1 MSDRQDRRTLLG
13 IVDARQTALRTS
25 GDTHTFTRGEAPE
38 NSQEDG
44 SRRTKRR
51 GGILRADRDPLPGRT
66 GISRLDNEVS
76 LDRHCDRYARC
87 PCDRR

>member
-51 GGILRADRDPLPGRT
+51 GGDPESGPRSSAGTDRDIKTRQRGES
-66 GISRLDNEVS
+66 G
-76 LDRHCDRYARC
+76 
-87 PCDRR
+87 